1 MIFYMKIFRKILIL
15 CIVVNLIVLSGC
27 KPVSDSTSITS
38 ISVST
43 TARTTKIK
51 ETIPTTQEIN
61 YIVNTSTGKFH
72 YPDCPSV
79 DQMIESNKLYYSG
92 NKEDLLEYGYSSCGR
107 CNP

>member
-1 MIFYMKIFRKILIL
+1 MKIFKKILIL
-15 CIVVNLIVLSGC
+15 HIVANLIVLSGC
-27 KPVSDSTSITS
+27 EYTETDSNSITS

-43 TARTTKIK
+43 TAETTEIK
-51 ETIPTTQEIN
+51 ETVSTIQKIN
-61 YIVNTSTGKFH
+61 YILNISTGKFH

-79 DQMIESNKLYYSG
+79 DLMSEENKLYYSG

>member
-1 MIFYMKIFRKILIL
+1 MYRKILIW
-15 CIVVNLIVLSGC
+15 CIVADLITLSGC
-27 KPVSDSTSITS
+27 KPTTDSNSITL

-43 TARTTKIK
+43 TARTTEIK

-92 NKEDLLEYGYSSCGR
+92 NKEDLFEYGYSSCGR

>member
-1 MIFYMKIFRKILIL
+1 MIIFRKILIL
-15 CIVVNLIVLSGC
+15 CIVVNLITMSGC
-27 KPVSDSTSITS
+27 KPTTDSHSITS

-43 TARTTKIK
+43 TARTTEIK

-72 YPDCPSV
+72 YPDCSSV

-92 NKEDLLEYGYSSCGR
+92 NKEDLLEYGYSPCGR
-107 CNP
+107 CKP